1 MNFPNRLAAY
11 DPATGKQ
18 LWLSKGLGG
27 TIYTTPLWGEGTLV
41 AMSSGMGG
49 GNAIAVKPGGAG
61 DVTESQRLWRLER
74 IKGRIGSG
82 VIHDGHIY
90 SITDNGIA
98 ECVELK
104 TGKTVWEERLPAT
117 GSQGGSWSSIVL
129 AGDRLYVPNQAGD
142 VFVIRAVPKFEL
154 LATNSLK
161 EPMNSSIA
169 VSDGDLFIRT
179 QQALWCV
186 GNKRD

>member
-1 MNFPNRLAAY
+1 MVSNRI
-11 DPATGKQ
+11 D
-18 LWLSKGLGG
+18 
-27 TIYTTPLWGEGTLV
+27 GERV
-41 AMSSGMGG
+41 Y
-49 GNAIAVKPGGAG
+49 VCF
-61 DVTESQRLWRLER
+61 
-74 IKGRIGSG
+74 GSA

-117 GSQGGSWSSIVL
+117 GSQGGSWSSIAL

-142 VFVIRAVPKFEL
+142 NFVIRAMPKFEL